1 MNTKKALEIRLLKII
16 LWVYIILCFVIAGL
30 NYGYASHA
38 PASIAAY
45 ITWFWA
51 FYENWIKTLF
61 IILGSVL
68 TLRIVSTSGRTTMR
82 KRNLMGFI
90 TTALIIHIV
99 SPLVLHNSELYYFA
113 MPIPWGTVPLQLFDS
128 SSTFYLS
135 SLSLWGLTG
144 ITTALI
150 FYIFISAIVFLGTLL
165 FGRRWQCSTLCLFNG
180 FASEVFSPVFPL
192 VGKHKKAGTNTL
204 KVFSMV
210 KWLFL
215 AISLFFTF
223 YWVFLLLGLPIEG
236 DPQLI
241 SKIESYKYLSTELL
255 ITMFFWIA
263 FIGRGYCY
271 YCPLG
276 TTLGLLGK
284 VAGQKIDTDNTQC
297 LQCNQC
303 NIVCPMSIDIKSMAQ
318 KGQPVTSLRCV
329 GCGHCVD
336 ACSSSTLSYTTSF
349 MTMMTRNKLTGQSQA
364 ATEIVGNTKGL
375 SQNRN

>member
-1 MNTKKALEIRLLKII
+1 MNSKKKLRLLKTII
-16 LWVYIILCFVIAGL
+16 WVYIILCFIIAGL

-38 PASIAAY
+38 PASIVGF

-61 IILGSVL
+61 IIVGSIL
-68 TLRIVSTSGRTTMR
+68 TLRIVGASGRTTMR

-90 TTALIIHIV
+90 TAALIVHIV

-128 SSTFYLS
+128 NSTFYLS

-150 FYIFISAIVFLGTLL
+150 FYICISAIIFLGTLL

-180 FASEVFSPVFPL
+180 FAAEVFSPVFPL
-192 VGKHKKAGTNTL
+192 VGTHKKAKTTTL
-204 KVFSMV
+204 EVFSIV
-210 KWLFL
+210 RWLFL
-215 AISLFFTF
+215 AIALFFTF
-223 YWVFLLLGLPIEG
+223 YWVFLLLGLPVAG
-236 DPQLI
+236 NPNVI
-241 SKIESYKYLSTELL
+241 SKLEGYKYLITELL
-255 ITMFFWIA
+255 MTMFFWIV
-263 FIGRGYCY
+263 FIGRGYCF

-276 TTLGLLGK
+276 TMLGFLGK
-284 VAGQKIDTDNTQC
+284 VAGQKIITDNTEC

-303 NIVCPMSIDIKSMAQ
+303 NSVCPMSIDIMRMAQ
-318 KGQPVTSLRCV
+318 NGQAVTALRCV

-336 ACSSSTLSYTTSF
+336 ACSSNTLSYRTKF
-349 MTMMTRNKLTGQSQA
+349 LDMIARKKLTKRSH
-364 ATEIVGNTKGL
+364 TESEIV
-375 SQNRN
+375 RNSKKATS